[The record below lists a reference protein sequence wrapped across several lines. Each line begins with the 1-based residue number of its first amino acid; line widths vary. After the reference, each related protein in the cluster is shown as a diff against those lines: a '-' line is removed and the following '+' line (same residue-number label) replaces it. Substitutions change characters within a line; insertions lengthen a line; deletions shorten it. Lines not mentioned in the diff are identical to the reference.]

1 MKVDVELKA
10 MPMSRD
16 DDKPD
21 PIETTMEDMVYEH
34 LLDLVD
40 FDRMYQLE
48 QLIELRLEQLAEAGI
63 LPDRDAE
70 GYAERAAALVARAW
84 HRLIEDPRR
93 YVDFR
98 GEWQPEEDCDLCQA
112 LAAADKNKK
121 KKPTS

>member
-10 MPMSRD
+10 TPMSREH
-16 DDKPD
+16 DKLD

-34 LLDLVD
+34 LVDLVD

-48 QLIELRLEQLAEAGI
+48 QLIELRLEQLADAGI

-70 GYAERAAALVARAW
+70 GYAERAGEIVARAW
-84 HRLIEDPRR
+84 HRLIDDPRR

-112 LAAADKNKK
+112 LAASDKKM
-121 KKPTS
+121 KPTS

>member
-10 MPMSRD
+10 TPLMRETD
-16 DDKPD
+16 RPD

-34 LLDLVD
+34 LVDLVD

-63 LPDRDAE
+63 LPEREAE
-70 GYAERAAALVARAW
+70 GYAERAAEIVARAW

-98 GEWQPEEDCDLCQA
+98 GEWQPEEDCELCQA
-112 LAAADKNKK
+112 LAASESKQ
-121 KKPTS
+121 KKPSS